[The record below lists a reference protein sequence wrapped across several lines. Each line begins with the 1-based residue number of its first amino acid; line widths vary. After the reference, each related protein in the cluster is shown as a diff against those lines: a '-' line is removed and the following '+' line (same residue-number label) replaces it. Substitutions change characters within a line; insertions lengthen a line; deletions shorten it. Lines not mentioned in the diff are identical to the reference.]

1 MKYES
6 IADIFSA
13 NAKIRE
19 GLEIVLGGVSPE
31 EATKVLDDGTWS
43 IQQIVEHLALVG
55 GGTARI
61 CTKLVDGARADNK
74 PSDGSFSL
82 SDEFNHHSEMAAAAK
97 IQAPE
102 RVAPLGQVSIAESLQ
117 KLAEAQAAVDALQP
131 DMERLDLGGHTFPHP
146 FFGDL
151 TAAEWLVVAGGH
163 EMRHTLQVQRV
174 LEQIRH

>member
-31 EATKVLDDGTWS
+31 ESSKVPDDGGWS
-43 IQQIVEHLALVG
+43 IRHIVEHLALVG

-61 CTKLVDGARADNK
+61 CSKLVDGARAANN
-74 PSDGSFSL
+74 PADGSFSL
-82 SDEFNHHSEMAAAAK
+82 SSEFNHRSEMAAAAK

-102 RVAPLGQVSIAESLQ
+102 RVQPGGMLSVPESMQ
-117 KLAEAQAAVDALQP
+117 KLAESQTTVDSLK
-131 DMERLDLGGHTFPHP
+131 D
-146 FFGDL
+146 
-151 TAAEWLVVAGGH
+151 
-163 EMRHTLQVQRV
+163 
-174 LEQIRH
+174 

>member
-1 MKYES
+1 MRYES
-6 IADIFSA
+6 IADIYSA

-19 GLEIVLGGVSPE
+19 GLEIVLGGVSPD
-31 EATKVLDDGTWS
+31 EAVQTSDAAKWS

-74 PSDGSFSL
+74 PGDGSFSL
-82 SDEFNHHSEMAAAAK
+82 SDEFNHRSEMAAAAK
-97 IQAPE
+97 IEAPD
-102 RVAPLGQVSIAESLQ
+102 RVQPSGEIPIAESLQ
-117 KLAEAQAAVDALQP
+117 KLSESQTAINALRP
-131 DMERLDLGGHTFPHP
+131 DMERLDLAGHTFPHP

-163 EMRHTLQVQRV
+163 EMRHTLQIQRV
-174 LEQIRH
+174 LEQIRD

>member
-1 MKYES
+1 MRYQS

-19 GLEIVLGGVSPE
+19 GLEIVLGGVSPD
-31 EATKVLDDGTWS
+31 EAVQISDAANWS
-43 IQQIVEHLALVG
+43 IQQIVEHLAIVS

-74 PSDGSFSL
+74 PGDGSFTL
-82 SDEFNHHSEMAAAAK
+82 SDEFNHRSEMAAAAK
-97 IQAPE
+97 IEAPE
-102 RVAPLGQVSIAESLQ
+102 RVQPTGDVAIAESLE
-117 KLAEAQAAVDALQP
+117 KLAASQTTIEDLRP
-131 DMERLDLGGHTFPHP
+131 DMERLDLSGHTFPHP

-163 EMRHTLQVQRV
+163 EVRHTFQIQRV
-174 LEQIRH
+174 LEEIRH

>member
-1 MKYES
+1 MRYDS

-13 NAKIRE
+13 NKKIRE
-19 GLEIVLGGVSPE
+19 GLEIVLGGVSPD
-31 EATKVLDDGTWS
+31 EAIQAADGGWS
-43 IQQIVEHLALVG
+43 IQQIVEHLALVA

-61 CTKLVDGARADNK
+61 CAKLVGAARADNK

-82 SDEFNHHSEMAAAAK
+82 SDEFNHGSEMAAAAK
-97 IQAPE
+97 FEAPE
-102 RVAPLGQVSIAESLQ
+102 RVRPSGEIAIVESLQ
-117 KLAEAQAAVDALQP
+117 KLDVSRAAIDELRS
-131 DMERLDLGGHTFPHP
+131 DMEKLDLSAHTFPHP

-163 EMRHTLQVQRV
+163 EMRHTLQIQRI